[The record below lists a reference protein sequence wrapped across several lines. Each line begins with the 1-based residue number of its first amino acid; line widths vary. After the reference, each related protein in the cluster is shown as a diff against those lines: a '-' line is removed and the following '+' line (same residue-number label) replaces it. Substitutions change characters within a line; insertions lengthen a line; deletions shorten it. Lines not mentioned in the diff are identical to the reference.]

1 MTWELQLL
9 SCVECY
15 QPTMDLVHLPES
27 HDSTSTDA
35 ATTGTS
41 TAGAGTRP
49 MVSKGSDATDILP
62 DDVLKTR
69 VRSCEGFKDNDA
81 TPLVTIR
88 EEFAQVQREL
98 EAKIER
104 FDRTCEVCYEDAE
117 VIVYR
122 LDKPKDYEYILD
134 YCEVEPAQYRE
145 ILVELMQTIA
155 AERTDDVV
163 RHPLVVRKPHMFRSG
178 ERHALGQLF
187 RVQDRLDDP
196 SK

>member
-1 MTWELQLL
+1 
-9 SCVECY
+9 
-15 QPTMDLVHLPES
+15 MDLVHLPETRE
-27 HDSTSTDA
+27 DASTDA
-35 ATTGTS
+35 ATTGT
-41 TAGAGTRP
+41 TAAGAVDRP

-62 DDVLKTR
+62 DEILKSR
-69 VRSCEGFKDNDA
+69 IRSCEGFEDDA
-81 TPLVTIR
+81 SPVVTIR

-104 FDRTCEVCYEDAE
+104 FDRTCEVRHEDAE

-122 LDKPKDYEYILD
+122 LDKRKDYEYILD
-134 YCEVEPAQYRE
+134 YCEVESPQYRE
-145 ILVELMQTIA
+145 ILMELIRTIA

-178 ERHALGQLF
+178 ERHVLGQLF
-187 RVQDRLDDP
+187 RFRNHPSGP